1 MRKESEKT
9 DRQPDGRTH
18 RGRER
23 ERERGKYRNRHRH
36 RHKHDTDTDTPAGGS
51 NEGDRL
57 GIKRQVSLQ
66 HLPMYLCRTLS
77 PVSSPPY

>member
-1 MRKESEKT
+1 LPITFLRVRKESEKT

-23 ERERGKYRNRHRH
+23 ERGREANTE
-36 RHKHDTDTDTPAGGS
+36 TDTDTPPGGS